1 MPQFSRDLTRRVAA
15 LRPWAAQRR
24 ERVSAWT
31 ARARARSAT
40 PEARQG
46 YRRTALWSGGVVGA
60 VILAL
65 GLFLLLFDW
74 NLLRGPIGAFA
85 SARLGR
91 EVVLAGDLEAKPWS
105 LRPQATV
112 NGLSIGDPEWA
123 GDGKTL
129 EIERLTV
136 QMELLPLFRGRTI
149 LTRLELTRPVARLR
163 RDGEGR
169 ATWDF
174 SRPGAK
180 DEPVDLPAIRRFII
194 EGGQLEV
201 IDDQRDLRFS
211 GGVEAQEVR
220 GGDAGFSL
228 TGDGELN
235 GEVFRLRV
243 NGGPLINVN
252 PDEPYP
258 FDVDIRAGATQV
270 TAKGALP
277 EPFDFGRFGLDLTA
291 EGPDLSRLYAI
302 TGLALPNTPPY
313 RLSGRLVREGQIYRL
328 DDLGGRL
335 GDSDLSG
342 SLRVDVSDDRPFLSA
357 DLSSR
362 RLDLDDLATLFGGA
376 PSVGA
381 GETAS
386 EPQKEMA
393 RRLRAEQRLFPDA
406 TLQVDRIRSMDA
418 ELTYRA
424 EAIEAPN
431 LPLRGARVH
440 LTLKDGFLD
449 ADEVVFSLPQGAFA
463 GRISL
468 DARPDV
474 PITDLD
480 MRLTRARLEQL
491 LPAAEGGVAP
501 LSGDL
506 LGRVQLRG
514 AGASVHRAFA
524 NAEGEALLVVPQ
536 GEIREAFAEL
546 IGINVTRGL
555 GLLLTDDQSRTP
567 VRCAVAHFKG
577 TKGVLRAD
585 HIVFDTGPVLGRGEG
600 EIDLGRER
608 IDFRLDGEPKEPRL
622 IRLMAPVTVSGPMLS
637 PEVGVEAAGAIVQ
650 GGLAVALGVV
660 AAPLAALLPFIDPG
674 LAEDAACGALISE
687 ARRAGAP
694 AN

>member
-1 MPQFSRDLTRRVAA
+1 VPHLPFGLSPRLMA
-15 LRPWAAQRR
+15 LRSRAAQ
-24 ERVSAWT
+24 AY
-31 ARARARSAT
+31 ARGLT
-40 PEARQG
+40 PETRG
-46 YRRTALWSGGVVGA
+46 SLRRGALWSGGVVGA
-60 VILAL
+60 ITLGLAL
-65 GLFLLLFDW
+65 FLMLFDW

-91 EVVLAGDLEAKPWS
+91 EVVLTGDLEAHPWS
-105 LRPQATV
+105 LRPSATI
-112 NGLSIGDPEWA
+112 NGLSIGDPDWA
-123 GDGKTL
+123 GEGKTL
-129 EIERLTV
+129 EIERLTI
-136 QMELLPLFRGRTI
+136 QMELPPLFRGRTI
-149 LTRLELTRPVARLR
+149 LSRLELTRPVARLR

-174 SRPGAK
+174 SRPGEAS
-180 DEPVDLPAIRRFII
+180 EPVDLPAIRRFII
-194 EGGQLEV
+194 EGGQLDV
-201 IDDQRDLRFS
+201 VDARRGLRFS
-211 GGVEAQEVR
+211 GEIEAREVR
-220 GGDAGFSL
+220 GGDAGFAL
-228 TGDGELN
+228 TGDGDLN
-235 GEVFRLRV
+235 GETFRLRV
-243 NGGPLINVN
+243 KGGPLINVN

-258 FDVDIRAGATQV
+258 FDADIRAGATRV

-277 EPFDFGRFGLDLTA
+277 EPFDLGRFGLDLTA
-291 EGPDLSRLYAI
+291 EGPDLARLYGL

-342 SLRVDVSDDRPFLSA
+342 SLRVDVSEERPFLSA
-357 DLSSR
+357 DLRSR

-376 PSVGA
+376 PSTGA

-386 EPQKEMA
+386 APQAAMA
-393 RRLRAEQRLFPDA
+393 QRLRAERRLFPDT
-406 TLQVDRIRSMDA
+406 TLDVGRIRSMDA
-418 ELTYRA
+418 ELIYHA
-424 EAIEAPN
+424 DAIEAPN
-431 LPLRGARVH
+431 LPLRGAKVR
-440 LTLKDGFLD
+440 LTLEDGFLD
-449 ADEVVFSLPQGAFA
+449 AQEVVFSLPQGAFA

-468 DARPDV
+468 DARPET

-491 LPAAEGGVAP
+491 LPAGEGGVAP

-506 LGRVQLRG
+506 VGRVKLRG

-524 NAEGEALLVVPQ
+524 NAQGEALLVVPQ
-536 GEIREAFAEL
+536 GEIRKAFAEL

-555 GLLLTDDQSRTP
+555 GLLLTDDQSKSP

-577 TKGVLRAD
+577 SGGVLRAD

-608 IDFRLDGEPKEPRL
+608 IDFRLNGEPKEARL
-622 IRLMAPVTVSGPMLS
+622 VRLMAPVTVRGPMLA
-637 PEVGVEAAGAIVQ
+637 PEVGIEAGGAIAQ
-650 GGLAVALGVV
+650 GGLAAALGVV

-674 LAEDAACGALISE
+674 LAEDAACGALISD
-687 ARRAGAP
+687 ARKAGAP

>member
-1 MPQFSRDLTRRVAA
+1 MPQFPTGLSQRLAAIRRRAD
-15 LRPWAAQRR
+15 
-24 ERVSAWT
+24 E
-31 ARARARSAT
+31 ARARHLA
-40 PEARQG
+40 PEARQAF
-46 YRRTALWSGGVVGA
+46 RRRALWSGGALGA
-60 VILAL
+60 VVLAL

-91 EVVLAGDLEAKPWS
+91 EVVLAGDLDAQPWS
-105 LRPQATV
+105 LRPSATV
-112 NGLSIGDPEWA
+112 NGLSIGDPDWA
-123 GDGKTL
+123 GEGKTIQ
-129 EIERLTV
+129 IERLTI

-149 LTRLELTRPVARLR
+149 LSRLELTRPVARLQ
-163 RDGEGR
+163 RDAEGR

-174 SRPGAK
+174 SKPGEAS
-180 DEPVDLPAIRRFII
+180 DPVDLPAIRRFII

-201 IDDQRDLRFS
+201 VDAQRGLRFS
-211 GGVEAQEVR
+211 GGVEASEVR
-220 GGDAGFSL
+220 GGDAGFAL
-228 TGDGELN
+228 TGDGNLN

-243 NGGPLINVN
+243 KGGPLINVN

-258 FDVDIRAGATQV
+258 FDADIRAGATRV

-277 EPFDFGRFGLDLTA
+277 EPFDLGRFGLDLTA
-291 EGPDLSRLYAI
+291 EGPDLARLYGL

-313 RLSGRLVREGQIYRL
+313 RLSGRLVREGKIYRL

-342 SLRVDVSDDRPFLSA
+342 SLRVDVTQARPFLSA
-357 DLSSR
+357 DLRSR

-376 PSVGA
+376 PSTGS

-386 EPQKEMA
+386 AAQEEMA
-393 RRLRAEQRLFPDA
+393 QQLRAQQRLFPDA
-406 TLQVDRIRSMDA
+406 TLDVQRIRSMDA

-424 EAIEAPN
+424 DAIEAPN
-431 LPLRGARVH
+431 LPLRGARVS
-440 LTLKDGFLD
+440 LTLEDGFLD
-449 ADEVVFSLPQGAFA
+449 AQEVVFSLPQGAFA

-491 LPAAEGGVAP
+491 LPAGEGGVAP

-506 LGRVQLRG
+506 VGRVKLRG

-536 GEIREAFAEL
+536 GEIRAAFAEL

-555 GLLLTDDQSRTP
+555 GLLLTDDQSRAP
-567 VRCAVAHFKG
+567 VRCAVAHFEG
-577 TKGVLRAD
+577 RQGVLRATS
-585 HIVFDTGPVLGRGEG
+585 IVFDTGPVLGRGEG

-622 IRLMAPVTVSGPMLS
+622 IRLMAPVTVSGPMLA
-637 PEVGVEAAGAIVQ
+637 PQVGVEAAGAIAQ

-660 AAPLAALLPFIDPG
+660 AAPLAALLPFLDPG
-674 LAEDAACGALISE
+674 LAEDAACGALIAE
-687 ARRAGAP
+687 ARKAGAP

>member
-1 MPQFSRDLTRRVAA
+1 MPQLPPGLFRRLAA
-15 LRPWAAQRR
+15 VRRRAAETQARG
-24 ERVSAWT
+24 VT
-31 ARARARSAT
+31 PDARASL
-40 PEARQG
+40 
-46 YRRTALWSGGVVGA
+46 RRGALWSGGVLGA
-60 VILAL
+60 VLLVL

-74 NLLRGPIGAFA
+74 NLLRGPIGALA

-91 EVVLAGDLEAKPWS
+91 EVMLAGDLEARPWS
-105 LRPQATV
+105 LRPSATI
-112 NGLSIGDPEWA
+112 NGLSIADPEWA
-123 GDGKTL
+123 GEGKTL

-149 LTRLELTRPVARLR
+149 LSRLELTRPVARLR
-163 RDGEGR
+163 RDAEGR

-174 SRPGAK
+174 SKPGETS
-180 DEPVDLPAIRRFII
+180 EPVDLPAIRRFII
-194 EGGQLEV
+194 ENGELSV
-201 IDDQRDLRFS
+201 VDAQRGLRFS
-211 GGVEAQEVR
+211 GGVDAREVR
-220 GGDAGFSL
+220 GGDSGFAL
-228 TGDGELN
+228 TGDGDLN
-235 GEVFRLRV
+235 GEAFRLRV

-258 FDVDIRAGATQV
+258 FDADVRAGATRI

-277 EPFDFGRFGLDLTA
+277 EPFDLGRFGLDLTA
-291 EGPDLSRLYAI
+291 EGPDLARLYGL

-313 RLSGRLVREGQIYRL
+313 RLSGRLLREGQIYRL

-342 SLRVDVSDDRPFLSA
+342 SLRVDVTGDRPFLSA
-357 DLSSR
+357 DLRSR
-362 RLDLDDLATLFGGA
+362 RLDLDDLAALFGGA
-376 PSVGA
+376 PSTGM

-386 EPQKEMA
+386 APQEAMA
-393 RRLRAEQRLFPDA
+393 RRLRAERRLFPDT
-406 TLQVDRIRSMDA
+406 TLDVRRIRSMDA

-424 EAIEAPN
+424 DAIEAPN
-431 LPLRGARVH
+431 LPLRGAKVR
-440 LTLKDGFLD
+440 LTLKEGFLD
-449 ADEVVFSLPQGAFA
+449 AQEVVFSLPQGAFA

-468 DARPDV
+468 DARPET

-491 LPAAEGGVAP
+491 LPAGEGGVAP

-506 LGRVQLRG
+506 VGRVKLRG

-555 GLLLTDDQSRTP
+555 GLLLTDDQSRSP

-577 TKGVLRAD
+577 SGGVLRAN

-608 IDFRLDGEPKEPRL
+608 IDFRLDGEPKEARL
-622 IRLMAPVTVSGPMLS
+622 IRLMAPVTVRGPMLA
-637 PEVGVEAAGAIVQ
+637 PEVGVEAAGAIAQ
-650 GGLAVALGVV
+650 GGLAAALGVV

-674 LAEDAACGALISE
+674 LAEDAACGALIAD
-687 ARRAGAP
+687 ARKAGAP

>member
-1 MPQFSRDLTRRVAA
+1 M
-15 LRPWAAQRR
+15 
-24 ERVSAWT
+24 
-31 ARARARSAT
+31 
-40 PEARQG
+40 
-46 YRRTALWSGGVVGA
+46 WSGGVLGA
-60 VILAL
+60 VLLVL

-74 NLLRGPIGAFA
+74 NLLRGPIGALA

-91 EVVLAGDLEAKPWS
+91 EVMLAGDLEARPWS
-105 LRPQATV
+105 LRPSASI
-112 NGLSIGDPEWA
+112 NGLSIADPEWA
-123 GDGKTL
+123 GEGKTL

-149 LTRLELTRPVARLR
+149 LSRLELTRPVARLR
-163 RDGEGR
+163 RDAEGR

-174 SRPGAK
+174 SKPGETS
-180 DEPVDLPAIRRFII
+180 EPVDLPAIRRFII
-194 EGGQLEV
+194 EGGELSV
-201 IDDQRDLRFS
+201 VDAQRGLRFS
-211 GGVEAQEVR
+211 GRVDAREVR
-220 GGDAGFSL
+220 GGDSGFAL

-235 GEVFRLRV
+235 DEAFRLRV

-258 FDVDIRAGATQV
+258 FDADIRAGATRV

-277 EPFDFGRFGLDLTA
+277 EPFDLGRFGLDLTA
-291 EGPDLSRLYAI
+291 EGPDLARLYGL

-313 RLSGRLVREGQIYRL
+313 RLSGRLLREGQIYRL

-342 SLRVDVSDDRPFLSA
+342 SLRVDVTGDRPFLSA
-357 DLSSR
+357 DLRSR

-376 PSVGA
+376 PSTGT

-386 EPQKEMA
+386 APQEAMA
-393 RRLRAEQRLFPDA
+393 RRLRAERRLFPDT
-406 TLQVDRIRSMDA
+406 TLDVRRIRSMDA

-424 EAIEAPN
+424 DAIEAPN
-431 LPLRGARVH
+431 LPLRGAKVR
-440 LTLKDGFLD
+440 LTLEEGFLD
-449 ADEVVFSLPQGAFA
+449 AQEVVFSLPQGAFA

-468 DARPDV
+468 DARPET

-491 LPAAEGGVAP
+491 LPAGEGGVAP

-506 LGRVQLRG
+506 VGRVKLRG

-555 GLLLTDDQSRTP
+555 GLLLTDDQSRSP

-577 TKGVLRAD
+577 SGGVLRAD
-585 HIVFDTGPVLGRGEG
+585 HIVFDTEPVLGRGEG

-608 IDFRLDGEPKEPRL
+608 IDFRLDGEPKEARL
-622 IRLMAPVTVSGPMLS
+622 IRLMAPVTVRGPMLA
-637 PEVGVEAAGAIVQ
+637 PEVGVEAAGAIAQ
-650 GGLAVALGVV
+650 GGLAAALSVV

-674 LAEDAACGALISE
+674 LAEDAACGALIAD
-687 ARRAGAP
+687 ARKAGAP

>member
-1 MPQFSRDLTRRVAA
+1 MPQLPPGLSRCLAA
-15 LRPWAAQRR
+15 LRRRAAETQARG
-24 ERVSAWT
+24 VT
-31 ARARARSAT
+31 PDARASL
-40 PEARQG
+40 
-46 YRRTALWSGGVVGA
+46 RRGALWSGGVLGA
-60 VILAL
+60 VLLVL

-74 NLLRGPIGAFA
+74 NLLRGPIGALA

-91 EVVLAGDLEAKPWS
+91 EVMLAGDLEARPWS
-105 LRPQATV
+105 LRPSASI
-112 NGLSIGDPEWA
+112 NGLSIADPEWA
-123 GDGKTL
+123 GEGKTL

-149 LTRLELTRPVARLR
+149 LSRLELTRPVARLR
-163 RDGEGR
+163 RDAEGR

-174 SRPGAK
+174 SKPGETS
-180 DEPVDLPAIRRFII
+180 EPVDLPAIRRFII
-194 EGGQLEV
+194 EGGELSV
-201 IDDQRDLRFS
+201 VDAQRGLRFS
-211 GGVEAQEVR
+211 GRVDAREVR
-220 GGDAGFSL
+220 GGDSGFAL

-235 GEVFRLRV
+235 DEAFRLRV

-258 FDVDIRAGATQV
+258 FDADIRAGATRV

-277 EPFDFGRFGLDLTA
+277 EPFDLGRFGLDLTA
-291 EGPDLSRLYAI
+291 EGPDLARLYGL

-313 RLSGRLVREGQIYRL
+313 RLSGRLLREGQIYRL

-342 SLRVDVSDDRPFLSA
+342 SLRVDVTGDRPFLSA
-357 DLSSR
+357 DLRSR

-376 PSVGA
+376 PSTGT

-386 EPQKEMA
+386 APQEAMA
-393 RRLRAEQRLFPDA
+393 RRLRAERRLFPDT
-406 TLQVDRIRSMDA
+406 TLDVRRIRSMDA

-424 EAIEAPN
+424 DAIEAPN
-431 LPLRGARVH
+431 LPLRGAKVR
-440 LTLKDGFLD
+440 LTLEEGFLD
-449 ADEVVFSLPQGAFA
+449 AQEVVFSLPQGAFA

-468 DARPDV
+468 DARPET

-491 LPAAEGGVAP
+491 LPAGEGGVAP

-506 LGRVQLRG
+506 VGRVKLRG

-555 GLLLTDDQSRTP
+555 GLLLTDDQSRSP

-577 TKGVLRAD
+577 SGGVLRAD
-585 HIVFDTGPVLGRGEG
+585 HIVFDTEPVLGRGEG

-608 IDFRLDGEPKEPRL
+608 IDFRLDGEPKEARL
-622 IRLMAPVTVSGPMLS
+622 IRLMAPVTVRGPMLA
-637 PEVGVEAAGAIVQ
+637 PEVGVEAAGAIAQ
-650 GGLAVALGVV
+650 GGLAAALSVV

-674 LAEDAACGALISE
+674 LAEDAACGALIAD
-687 ARRAGAP
+687 ARKAGAP

>member
-1 MPQFSRDLTRRVAA
+1 MPQFPTGLSQRLAAIRRQAD
-15 LRPWAAQRR
+15 
-24 ERVSAWT
+24 E
-31 ARARARSAT
+31 ARARHLA
-40 PEARQG
+40 PEARQAF
-46 YRRTALWSGGVVGA
+46 RRRALWSGGALGA
-60 VILAL
+60 VVLAL

-91 EVVLAGDLEAKPWS
+91 EVVLAGDLDAQPWS
-105 LRPQATV
+105 LRPSATV
-112 NGLSIGDPEWA
+112 NGLSIGDPDWA
-123 GDGKTL
+123 GEGKTIR
-129 EIERLTV
+129 IERLTI

-149 LTRLELTRPVARLR
+149 LSRLELTRPVARLQ
-163 RDGEGR
+163 RDAEGR

-174 SRPGAK
+174 SKPGEAS
-180 DEPVDLPAIRRFII
+180 DPVDLPAIRRFII

-201 IDDQRDLRFS
+201 VDAQRGLRFS
-211 GGVEAQEVR
+211 GGVEASEVR
-220 GGDAGFSL
+220 GGDAGFAL
-228 TGDGELN
+228 TGDGNLN

-243 NGGPLINVN
+243 KGGPLINVN

-258 FDVDIRAGATQV
+258 FDADIRAGATRV

-277 EPFDFGRFGLDLTA
+277 EPFDLGRFGLDLTA
-291 EGPDLSRLYAI
+291 EGPDLARLYGL

-313 RLSGRLVREGQIYRL
+313 RLSGRLVREGKIYRL

-342 SLRVDVSDDRPFLSA
+342 RLRVDVTQARPFLSA
-357 DLSSR
+357 DLRSR

-376 PSVGA
+376 PSTGS

-386 EPQKEMA
+386 AAQEEMA
-393 RRLRAEQRLFPDA
+393 QQLRAQQRLFPDA
-406 TLQVDRIRSMDA
+406 TLDVQRIRSMDA

-424 EAIEAPN
+424 DAIEAPN
-431 LPLRGARVH
+431 LPLRGARVS
-440 LTLKDGFLD
+440 LTLEDGFLD
-449 ADEVVFSLPQGAFA
+449 AQEVVFSLPQGAFA

-491 LPAAEGGVAP
+491 LPAGEGGVAP

-506 LGRVQLRG
+506 VGRVKLRG

-536 GEIREAFAEL
+536 GEIRAAFAEL

-555 GLLLTDDQSRTP
+555 GLLLTDDQSRVP
-567 VRCAVAHFKG
+567 VRCAVAHFEG
-577 TKGVLRAD
+577 RQGVLRATS
-585 HIVFDTGPVLGRGEG
+585 IVFDTGPVLGHGEG

-622 IRLMAPVTVSGPMLS
+622 IRLMAPVTVSGPMLA
-637 PEVGVEAAGAIVQ
+637 PQVGVEAAGAIAQ

-660 AAPLAALLPFIDPG
+660 AAPLAALLPFLDPG
-674 LAEDAACGALISE
+674 LAEDAACGALIAE
-687 ARRAGAP
+687 ARKAGAP

>member
-1 MPQFSRDLTRRVAA
+1 VPQLPPGLSRRLTA
-15 LRPWAAQRR
+15 LRRRAAQ
-24 ERVSAWT
+24 AH
-31 ARARARSAT
+31 ARGVT
-40 PEARQG
+40 PEARG
-46 YRRTALWSGGVVGA
+46 ALRRGALWSGGVIGA
-60 VILAL
+60 VLLTL

-74 NLLRGPIGAFA
+74 NLLRGPIGAVA

-91 EVVLAGDLEAKPWS
+91 EVVLAGDLDARPWS
-105 LRPQATV
+105 LRPSATI
-112 NGLSIGDPEWA
+112 NGLSIADPEWA
-123 GDGKTL
+123 GEGKTF
-129 EIERLTV
+129 EIKRLTV

-149 LTRLELTRPVARLR
+149 LSRLELTGPVARLR
-163 RDGEGR
+163 RDADGR

-174 SRPGAK
+174 SKPGERS
-180 DEPVDLPAIRRFII
+180 EPIDLPAIRRFII
-194 EGGQLEV
+194 EGGALSV
-201 IDDQRDLRFS
+201 VDAQRGLRFS
-211 GGVEAQEVR
+211 GGVEAREVR
-220 GGDAGFSL
+220 GGDAGFAL
-228 TGDGELN
+228 TGDGDLN
-235 GEVFRLRV
+235 GEAFRLRV

-258 FDVDIRAGATQV
+258 FDADIRAGATRV

-277 EPFDFGRFGLDLTA
+277 EPFDLGRFGLDLTA
-291 EGPDLSRLYAI
+291 EGPDLARLYGL

-342 SLRVDVSDDRPFLSA
+342 DLRVDVTGDRPFLSA
-357 DLSSR
+357 DLRSR

-376 PSVGA
+376 PSTGQ

-386 EPQKEMA
+386 APQEAMA
-393 RRLRAEQRLFPDA
+393 RQLRAERRLFPDT
-406 TLQVDRIRSMDA
+406 TLDVGRIRSMDA

-424 EAIEAPN
+424 DAIEAPN
-431 LPLRGARVH
+431 LPLRGAKVR
-440 LTLKDGFLD
+440 LTLEDGFLD
-449 ADEVVFSLPQGAFA
+449 AQEVVFSLPQGAFA

-491 LPAAEGGVAP
+491 LPAGDGGVAP

-506 LGRVQLRG
+506 VGRVKLRG

-524 NAEGEALLVVPQ
+524 NAQGEALLVVPQ

-546 IGINVTRGL
+546 IGVNVTRGL
-555 GLLLTDDQSRTP
+555 GLLLTDDQSRSP
-567 VRCAVAHFKG
+567 VRCALAHFKG
-577 TKGVLRAD
+577 SGGVLRAD

-608 IDFRLDGEPKEPRL
+608 INFRLDGEPKEARL
-622 IRLMAPVTVSGPMLS
+622 IRLMAPVTVRGPMLA
-637 PEVGVEAAGAIVQ
+637 PEVGVEAAGAIAQ
-650 GGLAVALGVV
+650 GGLAAALGVV

-674 LAEDAACGALISE
+674 LAEDAACGALIAD
-687 ARRAGAP
+687 ARKAGAP

>member
-1 MPQFSRDLTRRVAA
+1 LPQFPTGLSQRLAAIRRRAD
-15 LRPWAAQRR
+15 
-24 ERVSAWT
+24 E
-31 ARARARSAT
+31 ARARHLA
-40 PEARQG
+40 PEARQAF
-46 YRRTALWSGGVVGA
+46 RRRALWSGGALGA
-60 VILAL
+60 VVLAL

-91 EVVLAGDLEAKPWS
+91 EVVLAGDLDAQPWS
-105 LRPQATV
+105 LRPSATV
-112 NGLSIGDPEWA
+112 NGLSIGDPDWA
-123 GDGKTL
+123 GEGKTIQ
-129 EIERLTV
+129 IERLTI

-149 LTRLELTRPVARLR
+149 LSRLELTRPVARLQ
-163 RDGEGR
+163 RDAEGR

-174 SRPGAK
+174 SKPGEAS
-180 DEPVDLPAIRRFII
+180 DPVDLPAIRRFII

-201 IDDQRDLRFS
+201 IDAQRGLRFA
-211 GGVEAQEVR
+211 GGVEASEVR
-220 GGDAGFSL
+220 GGDAGFAL
-228 TGDGELN
+228 TGDGNLN

-258 FDVDIRAGATQV
+258 FDADIRAGATRV

-277 EPFDFGRFGLDLTA
+277 EPFDLGRFGLDLTA
-291 EGPDLSRLYAI
+291 EGPDLARLYGL

-313 RLSGRLVREGQIYRL
+313 RLSGRLVREGKIYRL

-342 SLRVDVSDDRPFLSA
+342 RLRVDVTQARPFLSA
-357 DLSSR
+357 DLRSR

-376 PSVGA
+376 PSTGS

-386 EPQKEMA
+386 AAQEEMA
-393 RRLRAEQRLFPDA
+393 QQLRAQQRLFPDA
-406 TLQVDRIRSMDA
+406 TLDVQRIRSMDA

-424 EAIEAPN
+424 DAIEAPN
-431 LPLRGARVH
+431 LPLRGARVS
-440 LTLKDGFLD
+440 LTLEDGFLD
-449 ADEVVFSLPQGAFA
+449 AQEVVFSLPQGAFA

-491 LPAAEGGVAP
+491 LPAGEGGVAP

-506 LGRVQLRG
+506 VGRVKLRG

-536 GEIREAFAEL
+536 GEIRAAFAEL

-555 GLLLTDDQSRTP
+555 GLLLTDDQSRAP

-577 TKGVLRAD
+577 RQGVLRATS
-585 HIVFDTGPVLGRGEG
+585 IVFDTGPVLGRGEG

-622 IRLMAPVTVSGPMLS
+622 IRLMAPVTVSGPMLA
-637 PEVGVEAAGAIVQ
+637 PQVGVEAAGAIAQ

-660 AAPLAALLPFIDPG
+660 AAPLAALLPFLDPG
-674 LAEDAACGALISE
+674 LAEDAACGALIAE
-687 ARRAGAP
+687 ARKAGAP

>member
-1 MPQFSRDLTRRVAA
+1 M
-15 LRPWAAQRR
+15 
-24 ERVSAWT
+24 
-31 ARARARSAT
+31 
-40 PEARQG
+40 
-46 YRRTALWSGGVVGA
+46 WSGGVLGA
-60 VILAL
+60 VLLVL

-74 NLLRGPIGAFA
+74 NLLRGPIGALA

-91 EVVLAGDLEAKPWS
+91 EVVLAGDLEARPWS
-105 LRPQATV
+105 LRPSATI
-112 NGLSIGDPEWA
+112 NGLSIADPEWA
-123 GDGKTL
+123 GEGKTL

-149 LTRLELTRPVARLR
+149 LSRLELTRPVARLR
-163 RDGEGR
+163 RDADGR

-174 SRPGAK
+174 SKPGETS
-180 DEPVDLPAIRRFII
+180 EPVDLPAIRRFII
-194 EGGQLEV
+194 EGGELSV
-201 IDDQRDLRFS
+201 VDAQRGLRFS
-211 GGVEAQEVR
+211 GGVEAREVR
-220 GGDAGFSL
+220 GGDSGFAL

-235 GEVFRLRV
+235 GEAFRLRV
-243 NGGPLINVN
+243 SGGPLINVN

-258 FDVDIRAGATQV
+258 FDADIRAGATRV

-277 EPFDFGRFGLDLTA
+277 EPFDLGRFGLDLTA
-291 EGPDLSRLYAI
+291 EGPDLARLYGL

-328 DDLGGRL
+328 DDLGGQL

-342 SLRVDVSDDRPFLSA
+342 SLRVDVTGDRPFLSA
-357 DLSSR
+357 DLRSR

-376 PSVGA
+376 PSTGT

-386 EPQKEMA
+386 APQEAMA
-393 RRLRAEQRLFPDA
+393 RRLRAERRLFPDT
-406 TLQVDRIRSMDA
+406 TLDVGRIRSMDA

-424 EAIEAPN
+424 DAIEAPN
-431 LPLRGARVH
+431 LPLRGAKVR
-440 LTLKDGFLD
+440 LTLEKGFLD
-449 ADEVVFSLPQGAFA
+449 AQEVVFSLPQGAFA

-468 DARPDV
+468 DARPDT

-491 LPAAEGGVAP
+491 LPAGEGGVAP

-506 LGRVQLRG
+506 VGRVKLRG
-514 AGASVHRAFA
+514 VGASVHRAFA
-524 NAEGEALLVVPQ
+524 NAQGEALLVVPQ

-555 GLLLTDDQSRTP
+555 GLLLTDDQSRSP

-577 TKGVLRAD
+577 SGGVLRAD

-608 IDFRLDGEPKEPRL
+608 IDFRLDGEPKEARL
-622 IRLMAPVTVSGPMLS
+622 IRLMAPATVRGPMLA
-637 PEVGVEAAGAIVQ
+637 PEVGVEAAGAIAQ
-650 GGLAVALGVV
+650 GGLAAALGVV

-674 LAEDAACGALISE
+674 LAEDAACGALIAD
-687 ARRAGAP
+687 ARKAGAP

>member
-1 MPQFSRDLTRRVAA
+1 VPQLPPGLSRCLAA
-15 LRPWAAQRR
+15 LRRRAAETQARG
-24 ERVSAWT
+24 VT
-31 ARARARSAT
+31 PDARASL
-40 PEARQG
+40 
-46 YRRTALWSGGVVGA
+46 RRGALWSGGVLGA
-60 VILAL
+60 VLLVL

-74 NLLRGPIGAFA
+74 NLLRGPIGALA

-91 EVVLAGDLEAKPWS
+91 EVMLAGDLEARPWS
-105 LRPQATV
+105 LRPSASI
-112 NGLSIGDPEWA
+112 NGLSIADPEWA
-123 GDGKTL
+123 GEGKTL

-149 LTRLELTRPVARLR
+149 LSRLELTRPVARLR
-163 RDGEGR
+163 RDAEGR

-174 SRPGAK
+174 SKPGETS
-180 DEPVDLPAIRRFII
+180 EPVDLPAIRRFII
-194 EGGQLEV
+194 EGGELSV
-201 IDDQRDLRFS
+201 VDAQRGLRFS
-211 GGVEAQEVR
+211 GRVDAREVR
-220 GGDAGFSL
+220 GGDSGFAL

-235 GEVFRLRV
+235 DEAFRLRV

-258 FDVDIRAGATQV
+258 FDADIRAGATRV

-277 EPFDFGRFGLDLTA
+277 EPFDLGRFGLDLTA
-291 EGPDLSRLYAI
+291 EGPDLARLYGL

-313 RLSGRLVREGQIYRL
+313 RLSGRLLREGQIYRL

-342 SLRVDVSDDRPFLSA
+342 SLRVDVTGDRPFLSA
-357 DLSSR
+357 DLRSR

-376 PSVGA
+376 PSTGT

-386 EPQKEMA
+386 APQEAMA
-393 RRLRAEQRLFPDA
+393 RRLRAERRLFPDT
-406 TLQVDRIRSMDA
+406 TLDVRRIRSMDA

-424 EAIEAPN
+424 DAIEAPN
-431 LPLRGARVH
+431 LPLRGAKVR
-440 LTLKDGFLD
+440 LTLEEGFLD
-449 ADEVVFSLPQGAFA
+449 AQEVVFSLPQGAFA

-468 DARPDV
+468 DARPET

-491 LPAAEGGVAP
+491 LPAGEGGVAP

-506 LGRVQLRG
+506 VGRVKLRG

-555 GLLLTDDQSRTP
+555 GLLLTDDQSRSP

-577 TKGVLRAD
+577 SGGVLRAD
-585 HIVFDTGPVLGRGEG
+585 HIVFDTEPVLGRGEG

-608 IDFRLDGEPKEPRL
+608 IDFRLDGEPKEARL
-622 IRLMAPVTVSGPMLS
+622 IRLMAPVTVRGPMLA
-637 PEVGVEAAGAIVQ
+637 PEVGVEAAGAIAQ
-650 GGLAVALGVV
+650 GGLAAALSVV

-674 LAEDAACGALISE
+674 LAEDAACGALIAD
-687 ARRAGAP
+687 ARKAGAP

>member
-1 MPQFSRDLTRRVAA
+1 MPQLPPGLSRRLSA
-15 LRPWAAQRR
+15 LRRRAAETQARGVTLEAKASLRR
-24 ERVSAWT
+24 
-31 ARARARSAT
+31 
-40 PEARQG
+40 G
-46 YRRTALWSGGVVGA
+46 ALWSGGVLGA
-60 VILAL
+60 VLLVL

-74 NLLRGPIGAFA
+74 NLLRGPIGALA

-91 EVVLAGDLEAKPWS
+91 EVVLAGDLEARPWS
-105 LRPQATV
+105 LRPSATI
-112 NGLSIGDPEWA
+112 NGLSIADPEWA
-123 GDGKTL
+123 GEGKTL

-149 LTRLELTRPVARLR
+149 LSRLELTSPVARLR
-163 RDGEGR
+163 RDAEGR

-174 SRPGAK
+174 SKPGETS
-180 DEPVDLPAIRRFII
+180 EPVDLPAIRRFII
-194 EGGQLEV
+194 EDGELSV
-201 IDDQRDLRFS
+201 VDAQRGLRFS
-211 GGVEAQEVR
+211 GGVDAREVR
-220 GGDAGFSL
+220 GGDSGFAL
-228 TGDGELN
+228 TGDGDLN
-235 GEVFRLRV
+235 GEAFRLRV

-258 FDVDIRAGATQV
+258 FDADVRAGATRI

-277 EPFDFGRFGLDLTA
+277 EPFDLGRFGLDLTA
-291 EGPDLSRLYAI
+291 EGPDLARLYGL

-313 RLSGRLVREGQIYRL
+313 RLSGRLLREGQIYRL

-342 SLRVDVSDDRPFLSA
+342 SLRVDVTGDRPFLSA
-357 DLSSR
+357 DLRSR
-362 RLDLDDLATLFGGA
+362 RLDLDDLAALFGGA
-376 PSVGA
+376 PSTGM

-386 EPQKEMA
+386 APQEAMA
-393 RRLRAEQRLFPDA
+393 RRLRAERRLFPDT
-406 TLQVDRIRSMDA
+406 TLDVRRIRSMDA

-424 EAIEAPN
+424 DAIEAPN
-431 LPLRGARVH
+431 LPLRGAKLR
-440 LTLKDGFLD
+440 LTLKEGFLD
-449 ADEVVFSLPQGAFA
+449 AQEVVFSLPQGAFA

-468 DARPDV
+468 DARPET

-491 LPAAEGGVAP
+491 LPAGEGGVAP

-506 LGRVQLRG
+506 VGRVKLRG

-555 GLLLTDDQSRTP
+555 GLLLTDDQSRSP

-577 TKGVLRAD
+577 SGGVLRAN

-608 IDFRLDGEPKEPRL
+608 IDFRLDGEPKEARL
-622 IRLMAPVTVSGPMLS
+622 IRLMAPVTVRGPMLA
-637 PEVGVEAAGAIVQ
+637 PEVGVEAAGAIAQ
-650 GGLAVALGVV
+650 GGLAAALGVV

-674 LAEDAACGALISE
+674 LAEDAACGALIAD
-687 ARRAGAP
+687 ARKAGAP